1 MTLIDTER
9 GGLSEPNT
17 FWTDQFHNEDAVR
30 GYMEIGRELMEQT
43 GGARRV
49 LRRRGN
55 RRHASGRGPRAAAES
70 K

>member
-43 GGARRV
+43 GGGSTCSAAPWEPAACFGAWAARC
-49 LRRRGN
+49 
-55 RRHASGRGPRAAAES
+55 GRE
-70 K
+70 